1 MKTSWIDNIDE
12 KIIPY
17 INQDDYEVRY
27 PTLSAYEM
35 PESER
40 KELQN
45 LSVNIVM
52 CMSKLVED
60 IRKNSDIFPIDVLNM
75 TPKLTPFI
83 RDDNSEYVSNIAR
96 LDFVKDMQGN
106 FKLVEINA
114 DTPCAIPETFYGNE
128 VAREYF
134 NKNYDGKVTVKTSY
148 PEDIFNYIIVGNQHL
163 LYKSQNMN
171 ICFAANKEYVEDWA
185 NASYLKLL
193 VDEMLYDETD
203 VVKYKTTT
211 HLVDLKELVIKDDG
225 VYVGDVKMDV
235 LYRLHPIELLMDD
248 TSDDGYPVGLKSM
261 DLANQVKVI
270 LVNPIKAILM
280 QNKAMLAIAQYAAR
294 HTDYFNQDKFKYVN
308 ILTGKSSK
316 DTMLFNIA
324 PTSMDIADFKGS
336 KIIKKPIFGREGC
349 GISIIEP
356 DGSYSYTAE
365 ETDDC
370 NFIYQQFIE
379 SPTERVK
386 TDKGIWSGKFTYSCF
401 VINTIPSEVFMRFS
415 PYDIAGLE
423 ALWVPVIAPKGD
435 DKDEDD

>member
-35 PESER
+35 QESER

-45 LSVNIVM
+45 LSANIVM

-134 NKNYDGKVTVKTSY
+134 NAMYLQKVIDKTVY
-148 PEDIFNYIIVGNQHL
+148 PETIFDNLICASYDELKHPL
-163 LYKSQNMN
+163 H
-171 ICFAANKEYVEDWA
+171 ICFAANKNYAEDWA
-185 NASYLKLL
+185 NASFYKTLT
-193 VDEMLYDETD
+193 DEFLYDIPYVSD
-203 VVKYKTTT
+203 AQDITTY
-211 HLVDLKELVIKDDG
+211 LVDLKEMVIKDDG
-225 VYVGDVKMDV
+225 VYVGDVKIDI

-248 TSDDGYPVGLKSM
+248 TSDDGYPVGLKLM
-261 DLANQVKVI
+261 DLANQGKVI

-280 QNKAMLAIAQYAAR
+280 QNKAMLAVAQYAAQ
-294 HTDYFNQDKFKYVN
+294 HTDYFNQEAFRYIN

-379 SPTERVK
+379 SPTERVE

-401 VINTIPSEVFMRFS
+401 VINTMPSEVFVRFS

-423 ALWVPVIAPKGD
+423 ALWVPVIAPRGD
-435 DKDEDD
+435 DKHADN